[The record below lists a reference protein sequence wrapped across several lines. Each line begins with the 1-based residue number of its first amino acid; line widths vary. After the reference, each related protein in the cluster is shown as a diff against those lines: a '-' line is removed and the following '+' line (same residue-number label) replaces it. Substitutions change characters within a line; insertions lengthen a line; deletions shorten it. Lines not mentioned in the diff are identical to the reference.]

1 MFVLVEKVLDGVA
14 ITTTIIIIIII
25 FITISTQT
33 YLC

>member
-25 FITISTQT
+25 LRLRMVGYIV
-33 YLC
+33 